1 MTSGLTIVGKRDAK
15 LEELVRGI
23 RPGDHGDLADRPEHA
38 GRRES
43 GATRC
48 AAGGRT
54 TGRRCAAAAGDAQA
68 SASGDE
74 RDPAGRHAGSDRD
87 AGRHAGR
94 GQRMHR
100 RTASPGRRQCRAHAP
115 ARPAGQGTGRARV
128 CLRRRQGRRRNDHD
142 GGERRDHAREV
153 VVGECLADR
162 SAPCLWRCRGVPR
175 RRCAL
180 LGARCPREPA
190 PARRAVSEESRLP
203 DGVGARSAGVRR
215 PSGDA
220 PARRAAPWL
229 RDPARRVAVRLHR
242 PRRPQVGSD
251 GARQPR
257 RRRQPRRGRQPGTG
271 HRSECRPHGGGHAS
285 AIPEDERHDRHQPY
299 GRSFGDQ
306 STGCR
311 ESRRRQRSPTRSPA
325 TTAVRCWRCTRAGRS
340 RSTITISSRRRLPRS
355 RGIWQGSTTRK
366 PTAPQRAVS
375 RDFCPDAVNHSEAK
389 DSIA

>member
-15 LEELVRGI
+15 LEELVRASGQVTTVTWLTDLSTLVDAKAAQPDVLLVDVRQGGGVPPQLATLKRQHPATNVVLLAATLDPTVMLEGMRAGVSECI
-23 RPGDHGDLADRPEHA
+23 AEPLRQDDVNAALTRLLGQQAKGPDGPVFAFVGAKGGVGTTTTAVNVATTLAKLSSGNALLIDLHLAYGDAAVFLGADARFSVLDALENLHRLDVQFLKSLVCRTASRLDLLASADRP
-38 GRRES
+38 
-43 GATRC
+43 ATR
-48 AAGGRT
+48 
-54 TGRRCAAAAGDAQA
+54 
-68 SASGDE
+68 
-74 RDPAGRHAGSDRD
+74 
-87 AGRHAGR
+87 
-94 GQRMHR
+94 
-100 RTASPGRRQCRAHAP
+100 
-115 ARPAGQGTGRARV
+115 
-128 CLRRRQGRRRNDHD
+128 
-142 GGERRDHAREV
+142 
-153 VVGECLADR
+153 
-162 SAPCLWRCRGVPR
+162 
-175 RRCAL
+175 L
-180 LGARCPREPA
+180 L
-190 PARRAVSEESRLP
+190 
-203 DGVGARSAGVRR
+203 DVR
-215 PSGDA
+215 
-220 PARRAAPWL
+220 APWL

-311 ESRRRQRSPTRSPA
+311 KSRGRQRSPTRSPA
-325 TTAVRCWRCTRAGRS
+325 TTAVRCWRCTKAGRS
-340 RSTITISSRRRLPRS
+340 RSTITISSRRHLPRS
-355 RGIWQGSTTRK
+355 RGIWQGSKTRK